1 MGALARLGPGRL
13 ARLEHGDALRAAR
26 GIWIDAGRNDEY
38 HLDLGAEA
46 FRQAVARAGVDDE
59 VVHFELFEGTHRNTT
74 WRYPLSL
81 AFLAERL
88 AQA

>member
-1 MGALARLGPGRL
+1 MALWDPVRL
-13 ARLEHGDALRAAR
+13 AGSHQEALRAAR

-46 FRQAVARAGVDDE
+46 FRQAVAQAGVDE
-59 VVHFELFEGTHRNTT
+59 AVVHFELFEGTHRGTT

-81 AFLAERL
+81 GFLAERL
-88 AQA
+88 GT